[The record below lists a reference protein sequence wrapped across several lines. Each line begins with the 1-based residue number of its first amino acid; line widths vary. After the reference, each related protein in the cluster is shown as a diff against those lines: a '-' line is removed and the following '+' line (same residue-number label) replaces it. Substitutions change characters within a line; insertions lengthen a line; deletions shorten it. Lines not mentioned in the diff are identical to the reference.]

1 MSIVLATTF
10 NPRGETGRLQQLWPQ
25 IQALYSEVIISLP
38 PSIALED
45 AMVIRTLESA
55 QNHVN
60 GEWSHGRYMALQMAY
75 QTGADYIHY
84 VDMDRLLRWL
94 ETRPDEL
101 EQTIRQIQ
109 QSDCLVIG
117 RTTAARE
124 THPQAM
130 RQTEAISSSL
140 FSRLLGQELDLSAGS
155 KGFSRSAV
163 EYLLANIQA
172 GRAIGADSEWVVIC
186 HRAGFKIDS
195 LLVDG
200 LDWEIP
206 DRYQDTAA
214 DATRQ
219 QQMIIEYDAD
229 ADNWAHRVKIA
240 HEIVEAGMDA
250 FERPLIETLKHSN
263 EKEK

>member
-25 IQALYSEVIISLP
+25 IQALSDAVIISLP

-45 AMVIRTLESA
+45 AMVIRTLEGA

-60 GEWSHGRYMALQMAY
+60 GDWSHGRYMALELAY
-75 QTGADYIHY
+75 QTEADYIHY

-94 ETRPDEL
+94 ETRADEL
-101 EQTIRQIQ
+101 EQTIQRVQE
-109 QSDCLVIG
+109 SDCLVIG
-117 RTTAARE
+117 RTSAAWD

-130 RQTEAISSSL
+130 RQTEAISSNL

-155 KGFSRSAV
+155 KGFSRAAV
-163 EYLLANIQA
+163 ECLLANTEA
-172 GRAIGADSEWVVIC
+172 GRAIGADSEWVVVC

-206 DRYQDTAA
+206 DRYQETAA
-214 DATRQ
+214 DANRQ
-219 QQMIIEYDAD
+219 QQMIVEYDAD
-229 ADNWAHRVKIA
+229 AENWAHRVKIA
-240 HEIVEAGMDA
+240 HEIIEAGMDA
-250 FERPLIETLKHSN
+250 FERPLVTLEAK
-263 EKEK
+263 